1 MQLEHGTHIVNVTVS
16 DPYGNARKT
25 SITVL
30 VLASTTH
37 MISPMLLGI
46 SIAGGVM
53 GITVILYVA
62 YRFRLRRG
70 GVSGTTK
77 FLRRKIGI
85 NWKEALHV

>member
-1 MQLEHGTHIVNVTVS
+1 VTVS
-16 DPYGNARKT
+16 DPYGNARST
-25 SITVL
+25 SITIL

-70 GVSGTTK
+70 GVSGATR
-77 FLRRKIGI
+77 FLRRKFGI
-85 NWKEALHV
+85 NWKEVLHV